1 MCGVVR
7 DKTAKRNL
15 ERHHRTAL
23 YNNARLQSLLN
34 SEIRLRRNNVMQ
46 PPDREAPRLT
56 GYLRAHGGI
65 SSDVSREHVFVD
77 ERFIRRKQKIQR
89 ASSSPERKWSDVKGE
104 ITERCSR
111 SEVQKVGLL
120 ERVIWSSE

>member
-1 MCGVVR
+1 MCRVVR

-46 PPDREAPRLT
+46 PPDSEAPRLT